1 MLKKLIFSILL
12 LQTFPLFAQQN
23 VDSTTKESAIQFG
36 GYAEMYYSYSKN
48 TPDLKSNFLFNHKR
62 NNQFA
67 INVAMINATY
77 KEEKTR
83 AKIGIMFGDYAQYN
97 YDGEPN
103 WAQFIYEA
111 NFGTLISKKHNIW
124 LDAGV
129 FPSHIGFETPLAND
143 CWSAT
148 RSIVSE
154 NSPYYEAGLKL
165 SHSSKNKKSTIAL
178 FYLNGWQKIV
188 KPVDI
193 SRPSFGLQYTYT
205 PNDRFTINYSN
216 YIGQCLSDS
225 LKSIRIYNDIYL
237 NYTISKKF
245 GIIAGFDFGRD
256 KYQLDKMGWWYAPII
271 IIRYNANEKN
281 HFSTRA
287 EYFSDKNQIVIK
299 NPIKD
304 QSSIFGYSINYDNN
318 LTDKT
323 LFRIEYKHY
332 NASSS
337 FFERKSSMLMNNQ
350 DYLTAGFSIKL

>member
-1 MLKKLIFSILL
+1 M
-12 LQTFPLFAQQN
+12 
-23 VDSTTKESAIQFG
+23 
-36 GYAEMYYSYSKN
+36 
-48 TPDLKSNFLFNHKR
+48 
-62 NNQFA
+62 
-67 INVAMINATY
+67 
-77 KEEKTR
+77 
-83 AKIGIMFGDYAQYN
+83 
-97 YDGEPN
+97 
-103 WAQFIYEA
+103 
-111 NFGTLISKKHNIW
+111 
-124 LDAGV
+124 

-188 KPVDI
+188 KPLDI

-225 LKSIRIYNDIYL
+225 FKSTRIYNDIYL

-271 IIRYNANEKN
+271 MVRYNANEKN

-299 NPIKD
+299 NPISN

-323 LFRIEYKHY
+323 IFRIEYKHY

-337 FFERKSSMLMNNQ
+337 FFERKSGMLMNYQ
-350 DYLTAGFSIKL
+350 DYLSAGFSIKL